1 MAVKL
6 GMQCKIYRNTGTYGT
21 PVWAEISNC
30 KDVTLNLETGEADV
44 TTRANNGWKAT
55 AATLK
60 DGSIEFESL
69 WNRDDE
75 GFKALKRAYFQN
87 EPIEVAVMDGAIDQP
102 GVEGLRATVSVTNL
116 SRSEPLEEAISA
128 SVTLKPTAAAHAPF
142 WYETEVIT
150 AAEPTTAAGANL
162 YWNDTT
168 KKATFTALGNAFIGQ
183 TVQDYTTAGTIVY
196 FDSTADEV

>member
-44 TTRANNGWKAT
+44 TTRANNGWRAT

-60 DGSIEFESL
+60 DGSVEFESL

-142 WYETEVIT
+142 
-150 AAEPTTAAGANL
+150 AAGANL

-168 KKATFTALGNAFIGQ
+168 KKASFTALGNAFIGK